1 MEEVFSQ
8 EDVIK
13 TALKFEQ
20 ISKAFYEAAAQKA
33 SDPEM
38 TKIFQFCANEEN
50 KHIDI
55 LQKIF
60 DEMKSGS
67 IKITASTPKDLL
79 YLKFLVESYIAQ
91 GADRA
96 INLTKTASTPLE
108 VINYAMDLE
117 RDGMLFFLKL
127 YRLVSRKGRS
137 LITKLIK
144 EEETHIFEL
153 SQLQNKLK
161 PSSEAKPGAFG

>member
-1 MEEVFSQ
+1 MQERFSQ

-13 TALKFEQ
+13 TALQLEQ

-33 SDPEM
+33 TDPAM
-38 TKIFQFCANEEN
+38 AKIFHFCVNDEIG
-50 KHIDI
+50 HIDI
-55 LQKIF
+55 FQKIY

-67 IKITASTPKDLL
+67 SKLKVTKPEDLL
-79 YLKFLVESYIAQ
+79 YLKSLVESYIAL
-91 GADRA
+91 GADKA
-96 INLTKTASTPLE
+96 INLVKTATTPLE

-127 YRLVSRKGRS
+127 YRLVRGKGRS
-137 LITKLIK
+137 LISKLIK

-153 SQLQNKLK
+153 SQLQYKLK
-161 PSSEAKPGAFG
+161 KPPEANTGAIG

>member
-13 TALKFEQ
+13 TALKLEQ

-33 SDPEM
+33 TDPEM
-38 TKIFQFCANEEN
+38 TKIFQFCATEEN

-108 VINYAMDLE
+108 VINYAMELE

-127 YRLVSRKGRS
+127 YRLVRGKGRS

-153 SQLQNKLK
+153 SQLQHKLN
-161 PSSEAKPGAFG
+161 PPPEAKTSRW